1 MGALM
6 ADWWVNRIGLVVI
19 PPHFKY
25 DGVAYAFA
33 GWYMLSYRALDDY
46 ARVVRLMGGSRLE
59 A

>member
-1 MGALM
+1 M